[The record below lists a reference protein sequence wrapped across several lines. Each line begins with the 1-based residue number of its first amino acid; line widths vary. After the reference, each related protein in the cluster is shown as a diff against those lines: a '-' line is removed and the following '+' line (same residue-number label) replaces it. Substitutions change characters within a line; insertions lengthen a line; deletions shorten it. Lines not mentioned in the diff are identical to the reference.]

1 MRKNISARR
10 VAFTAVFTALAV
22 AFMYI
27 GCVLPTGQLGFLGLA
42 SLLGIAAVVEYGFPG
57 GLFVWLGGAVLGL
70 LVLPSK
76 TVAWLYALFFGPYP
90 VVKALSEKGGRAVE
104 WCVKMAFFNLALS
117 LAIFALK
124 ATLVSFG
131 SVRFGTVLLY
141 ILGNVVF
148 VLFDIAVTRAV
159 AFYMNKLH
167 PRLRKGS
174 R

>member
-1 MRKNISARR
+1 MGKKLSARR

-42 SLLGIAAVVEYGFPG
+42 SLLGIAATVEFGLPG
-57 GLFVWLGGAVLGL
+57 GLFVWLGGAILGL
-70 LVLPSK
+70 LILPSK
-76 TVAWLYALFFGPYP
+76 TVAWLFAVFFGPYP
-90 VVKALSEKGGRAVE
+90 AVKALSEKRGRAVE

-117 LAIFALK
+117 LAVFVLK
-124 ATLVSFG
+124 AALVAFG
-131 SVRFGTVLLY
+131 SYRFGTAILY
-141 ILGNVVF
+141 VLGNAVF

-159 AFYMNKLH
+159 TFYMQKLH
-167 PRLRKGS
+167 PRLRKGG